1 MVSISIS
8 RKYFF
13 GWRFPSVDDN
23 TNVINIEIPTQKQ
36 PFSGV
41 PQITYMKFC

>member
-8 RKYFF
+8 RKYFSDGDF
-13 GWRFPSVDDN
+13 LQLMI
-23 TNVINIEIPTQKQ
+23 TQINIEIPTQKQ

-41 PQITYMKFC
+41 PQITYVKFC